1 MVADVAAT
9 GQPRRRGRLGIQ
21 ARLTVAATAL
31 VAVVL
36 IGGAVVLTVAL
47 QHTLLSTLDDS
58 ARQRA
63 RDVATLVDTGNLPNT
78 VPVAGGTVLVQV
90 VDDQDRVRAATPGG
104 DALVPL
110 LTGKALAAARR
121 GVTQEMPGARIGIS
135 DELRV
140 VGTSAGPPSDQR
152 TVLVAVSSAEASR
165 SLRVVGLVLVVG
177 VPLLIAAF
185 AVVCWFLV
193 GAALRPVAALRRGA
207 GDITEAGTGSRLP
220 VPPTRDEVARLAET
234 LNDMLDRLAAGGARQ
249 RAFVADAAH
258 ELRSPLTSIRT
269 QLEVARAHPQ
279 EADWDETSEGA
290 LADLERLS
298 RLVDDLLLLARLDDE
313 RRPARRVGTVDL
325 RALVT
330 AAAARPGSRVDVRLI
345 DSPEPLFAQAE
356 EDALVRVIE
365 NLLSNAERY
374 ASSTVTVGVRRDG
387 PWGVLMVS
395 DDGPG
400 IPAADRTR
408 VFERFARLDASR
420 SQDSGGSGLGLA
432 IVRELV
438 QSSGGSVHLEDAEP
452 GLRAVVRLPLA
463 VQGQPTLVG

>member
-1 MVADVAAT
+1 
-9 GQPRRRGRLGIQ
+9 
-21 ARLTVAATAL
+21 
-31 VAVVL
+31 
-36 IGGAVVLTVAL
+36 
-47 QHTLLSTLDDS
+47 
-58 ARQRA
+58 
-63 RDVATLVDTGNLPNT
+63 VDTGNLPNT

-90 VDDQDRVRAATPGG
+90 VDDRGRVRAATPGG

-110 LTGKALAAARR
+110 LSGKALAAARR
-121 GVTQEMPGARIGIS
+121 GVTQQVPGARIGIS
-135 DELRV
+135 DRLRV
-140 VGTSAGPPSDQR
+140 VGTTAGTASDRR
-152 TVLVAVSSAEASR
+152 TVLVAVSSTEASR
-165 SLRVVGLVLVVG
+165 SLRVVVLVMVVV

-185 AVVCWFLV
+185 AFVCWFLV

-220 VPPTRDEVARLAET
+220 VPATRDEVARLAET

-290 LADLERLS
+290 LADLQRLS

-313 RRPARRVGTVDL
+313 RRPARRVGPVDL
-325 RALVT
+325 CALAT

-345 DSPEPLFAQAE
+345 DSDDPVLTNAD
-356 EDALVRVIE
+356 EDALVRVVE

-374 ASSTVTVGVRRDG
+374 AISTVTIGVRTDG
-387 PWGVLMVS
+387 SWAVLTVT

-400 IPAADRTR
+400 IPAEDRSR

-432 IVRELV
+432 IVRQLV
-438 QSSGGSVHLEDAEP
+438 QSSGGSVQLEDAEP

-463 VQGQPTLVG
+463 AQDQRTLVG